1 MPMRGQGL
9 RLVLIGLA
17 GAVLPGWA
25 QLTPVVFPG
34 GGTSSSD
41 GWTNLTAANFSGY
54 GSFPGNSVWPSP
66 ISSNQAGGGDAKL
79 ERLAG
84 APGNTG
90 GPYPAGEGIYFGNM
104 TQNANDPGGTLQVVD
119 TTPVPGVRTIVF
131 QIRIMEAIG
140 HDFVSPSGIPQ
151 LYLNNE
157 LVGTSASY
165 PRLLFNR
172 VQDGTFF
179 SPETEQDEPLWINT
193 LAFQWDLPATTS
205 VSTLRIRFTGVT
217 HCRIFEMR
225 LDQSSLPLG
234 RQLLDVPPQ
243 IQLLSIGS
251 PAFNGITTTLTHTF
265 LGPAQRVI
273 DFEYS
278 TDLATAWMRL
288 PATPTGEGN
297 FSVTFENPGDR
308 RAEWSRRMFF
318 RAQASRSP

>member
-1 MPMRGQGL
+1 MRGQGL
-9 RLVLIGLA
+9 ALVLISLA
-17 GAVLPGWA
+17 GAASSGWA
-25 QLTPVVFPG
+25 QLTPVVFPSG
-34 GGTSSSD
+34 GISSSD
-41 GWTNLTAANFSGY
+41 RWTNLTAANFTGY
-54 GSFPGNSVWPSP
+54 GFFPGNSAWPSP

-84 APGNTG
+84 APGKTG

-119 TTPVPGVRTIVF
+119 TTPVQGVRTIVF
-131 QIRIMEAIG
+131 QIRIMEAMG

-172 VQDGTFF
+172 VQDGSFF
-179 SPETEQDEPLWINT
+179 SPQTEQNEPLWINT
-193 LAFQWDLPATTS
+193 LAFQWDLPASMS
-205 VSTLRIRFTGVT
+205 VSSFQIRFTGVT
-217 HCRIFEMR
+217 HCRIFEMS

-234 RQLLDVPPQ
+234 TQLLDVPPQ
-243 IQLLSIGS
+243 IQLLSIGV
-251 PAFNGITTTLTHTF
+251 PAFDGTTTTLTHTF

-273 DFEYS
+273 DLEYS
-278 TDLATAWMRL
+278 TDLAARWARL
-288 PATPTGEGN
+288 AATPTGEGN

-308 RAEWSRRMFF
+308 RLEWSRRMFF

>member
-25 QLTPVVFPG
+25 QLSPVVFPG

-41 GWTNLTAANFSGY
+41 RWTNLTATNFSGY
-54 GSFPGNSVWPSP
+54 GSFPGKSAWPSP

-131 QIRIMEAIG
+131 QIRIMEAMG

-157 LVGTSASY
+157 LVGTSAL
-165 PRLLFNR
+165 PMQHTRHPIPFR
-172 VQDGTFF
+172 FQDCP
-179 SPETEQDEPLWINT
+179 SRAERHR
-193 LAFQWDLPATTS
+193 PAGGGCGRTAAHP
-205 VSTLRIRFTGVT
+205 VPAGGETGVG
-217 HCRIFEMR
+217 MR
-225 LDQSSLPLG
+225 
-234 RQLLDVPPQ
+234 
-243 IQLLSIGS
+243 
-251 PAFNGITTTLTHTF
+251 
-265 LGPAQRVI
+265 
-273 DFEYS
+273 
-278 TDLATAWMRL
+278 
-288 PATPTGEGN
+288 
-297 FSVTFENPGDR
+297 SV
-308 RAEWSRRMFF
+308 
-318 RAQASRSP
+318 